1 MTTFLT
7 VLGAATLAWQG
18 NAEVIHRFHG
28 DMPAGVTVS
37 RTGRIFVTIPR
48 WDKPEKIRY
57 TLLEIKDGREVPY
70 PNAQMNRLNKR
81 LAKRQLINVQNAY
94 VDEKDRL
101 WAVDTGSVNFG
112 PVHPDGAKLVCF
124 DLNTNKV
131 ARTIHFPSTVVHGL
145 SYLNDI
151 RFDYTRGPAGYAFL
165 TDSSDKGAN
174 GIVVVDLATDE
185 SWRRLNDHPS
195 TKPQTEVNVM
205 AEGRPLK
212 LRPAIE
218 GESPVTVGSDGIAID
233 PKGGKLYY
241 CPLISRSLY
250 SVDLD
255 ALIDRNRSE
264 DAVAQTVR
272 EIEKK
277 PASDGLH
284 SDLRGNILITDYENS
299 RLQRL
304 RDGRFEPILALDK
317 KYWPDTMYVTSDGS
331 LYLIANQLQRR
342 PPYNRGKDLRQPPYL
357 LMRMKMPN

>member
-1 MTTFLT
+1 MTTLLA
-7 VLGAATLAWQG
+7 LGALTLAAPQS
-18 NAEVIHRFHG
+18 AEIVHKFYG

-37 RTGRIFVTIPR
+37 RSGRIFVTIPR
-48 WDKPEKIRY
+48 WDKPERIKY
-57 TLLEIKDGREVPY
+57 TLLELRNGKEVPY
-70 PNAQMNRLNKR
+70 PNAQLNRLDKR
-81 LAKRQLINVQNAY
+81 KAATQLINVQSAY

-124 DLNTNKV
+124 DLDANRV
-131 ARTIHFPSTVVHGL
+131 VRTIRFPEKVVHGL
-145 SYLNDI
+145 SYLNDV
-151 RFDYTRGPAGYAFL
+151 RFDFTRGSEGYAFL

-174 GIVVVDLATDE
+174 GIVVVDLSSGE

-195 TKPQTEVNVM
+195 TRPQTDVNVM

-212 LRPAIE
+212 LRPAMGGE
-218 GESPVTVGSDGIAID
+218 GPVTVGSDGIAID

-241 CPLISRSLY
+241 CPLIGRSLY

-255 ALIDRNRSE
+255 ALVDRHRSE
-264 DAVAQTVR
+264 DAVAATVKEVER
-272 EIEKK
+272 K

-284 SDLRGNILITDYENS
+284 RDFQGRVIITDYENS

-304 RDGRFEPILALDK
+304 RTDGTFESILTLEK
-317 KYWPDTMYVTSDGS
+317 KYWPDTMYLTDDGS

-342 PPYNRGKDLRQPPYL
+342 PPYNRGKDLRKPPYL
-357 LMRMKMPN
+357 LMRMKLPN